1 MAPVFAH
8 GQLRLYLLALLESG
22 PRHGYELI
30 QALSD
35 RFGGTYR
42 PSAGTVYPRLA
53 RLEAEG
59 LVVRAPLAEPGE
71 PGRKTM
77 YALTPAGR
85 EELAARQGDLADLE
99 ADISD
104 SVRDRAAQVREDAR
118 VAMTGLRADLA
129 AAAQEARATA
139 RPGRS
144 AVADDQRTA
153 SHARRVEIETMLR
166 RFTDDVRADLRRA
179 DADAAVPGL
188 AVDTVRTVLDSA
200 RQAVRATLR

>member
-1 MAPVFAH
+1 MMAPVFAH

-59 LVVRAPLAEPGE
+59 LVVRTES
-71 PGRKTM
+71 GRKTT
-77 YALTPAGR
+77 YALTAAGR
-85 EELAARQGDLADLE
+85 EELEARQGDLADLE

-118 VAMTGLRADLA
+118 IAMTGLRADLA

-153 SHARRVEIETMLR
+153 SYARRVEIETMLR
-166 RFTDDVRADLRRA
+166 RFTDDVRADVRRA
-179 DADAAVPGL
+179 DADAAVPAL
-188 AVDTVRTVLDSA
+188 TVDTLRTVLDSA